1 MRVCVPA
8 LAALFVAWRM
18 PMFNWIHDLHP
29 LAVVGTFAVSLVA
42 VCWAAILLSRPL
54 VQARFHRESGQN
66 ELVGDFL
73 QYFGIIYGL
82 LLGLLAVATY
92 QNLTEV
98 DKTVGNEA
106 SSLAA
111 LYRDVS
117 SYPEPKRS
125 ELEGLLRDYTRYVI
139 DEAWPLQRKGV
150 VPAGAV
156 KKVADFQA
164 RLASFEPETK
174 SQEAL
179 HDTAMNQFNTFYEY
193 RRARLNSVNA
203 GIPAVMWF
211 TVALG
216 ALLNIFLLLLFDVR
230 LGIHLMLGGILAF
243 FLATLI
249 SLIVLMDQPFRGEM
263 GVSASAF
270 ELVYDQ
276 LMKP

>member
-1 MRVCVPA
+1 
-8 LAALFVAWRM
+8 M
-18 PMFNWIHDLHP
+18 PMFYWIYDLHP
-29 LAVVGTFAVSLVA
+29 LAAVGAFAVSLVA
-42 VCWAAILLSRPL
+42 VCWAAIILSRPI
-54 VQARFHRESGQN
+54 VQLRFHRQPGLN

-73 QYFGIIYGL
+73 QYFGVIYGL

-92 QNLTEV
+92 QNLSDV

-117 SYPEPKRS
+117 GYPEPKRS

-139 DEAWPLQRKGV
+139 DEAWPLQRKGI
-150 VPAGAV
+150 VPPGAV
-156 KKVADFQA
+156 KKIADFHA
-164 RLASFEPETK
+164 RLVSFEPETK
-174 SQEAL
+174 SQESL
-179 HDTAMNQFNTFYEY
+179 HDTAMRQFNTFYEY
-193 RRARLNSVNA
+193 RRTRLHSVNA
-203 GIPAVMWF
+203 GIPAVMWY
-211 TVALG
+211 TVGLG
-216 ALLNIFLLLLFDVR
+216 ALLNIFLLLLFDLR
-230 LGIHLMLGGILAF
+230 LGIHLLLGGILSF

-249 SLIVLMDQPFRGEM
+249 SLIVLMDHPFRGEM

>member
-1 MRVCVPA
+1 M
-8 LAALFVAWRM
+8 LY
-18 PMFNWIHDLHP
+18 WIYDLHP
-29 LAVVGTFAVSLVA
+29 LAVVGAFAASFVA
-42 VCWAAILLSRPL
+42 ICWAAIVVSRPI
-54 VQARFHRESGQN
+54 VQSRFHRQPGLN

-73 QYFGIIYGL
+73 QYFGVIYGL

-92 QNLTEV
+92 QNLSEV
-98 DKTVGNEA
+98 DKAVGNEA

-117 SYPEPKRS
+117 GYPQPKRS

-139 DEAWPLQRKGV
+139 DEAWPLQRKGI

-156 KKVADFQA
+156 NKIADFQA
-164 RLASFEPETK
+164 RLVSFEPETK
-174 SQEAL
+174 SQGAL
-179 HDTAMNQFNTFYEY
+179 HATALRQFNTFYEY
-193 RRARLNSVNA
+193 RRARLHSVNA
-203 GIPAVMWF
+203 HIPAVMWY

-216 ALLNIFLLLLFDVR
+216 ALLNIFLLLLFDLR
-230 LGIHLMLGGILAF
+230 LSIHLLLGGILSF

-249 SLIVLMDQPFRGEM
+249 SLIVLMDHPFRGEM
-263 GVSASAF
+263 GVSAAAF